1 MKRSRLSILVLGALV
16 AACAGGL
23 GRGSPL
29 ERDAIAWKV
38 AEATT
43 PEQLGDRLRQGGY
56 EFALLSTARDSAWL
70 AAAANRAG
78 LVMTRPGRVGSASYA
93 FFGPKPVGDTTHV
106 VTVPGGGQIQLHDAL
121 YQIDKYRAL
130 DLILARFDSV
140 SDLSRGVRAL
150 VGYVASDVSGN
161 AGLLLGIEAPTPVV
175 ADSIASL
182 LRALYT
188 DAIEC
193 ANAAAPTAP
202 AIRLFYGPRA
212 RLTCE
217 RAEVLN
223 ESGGPI
229 SAQFALP

>member
-1 MKRSRLSILVLGALV
+1 MKRSSVSVLVGGALV

-23 GRGSPL
+23 GRGGPL
-29 ERDAIAWKV
+29 QRDAIALKV
-38 AEATT
+38 AGETSS
-43 PEQLGDRLRQGGY
+43 EQLGDRLRQGGY
-56 EFALLSTARDSAWL
+56 EFALVSSQRDSAWL
-70 AAAANRAG
+70 AAAATRAG
-78 LVMTRPGRVGSASYA
+78 LTMTRPGKVGSSSFA
-93 FFGPKPVGDTTHV
+93 FFGPKPAGDTTHV
-106 VTVPGGGQIQLHDAL
+106 VAVPGGGQIQLHDAL

-140 SDLSRGVRAL
+140 ADLSRGVRAL

-161 AGLLLGIEAPTPVV
+161 AGLLLGIEAPNPPA
-175 ADSIASL
+175 ADSIATL